1 MGPIA
6 QGILGSFRHIWKP
19 LVVTSGIEQRD
30 RSHEGIPAVSRR
42 IVTELVDDID
52 GSPATETVLFALDG
66 VAYEID
72 LTKRNAAG
80 LRNAFAK
87 YVGAAR
93 RTRGSH
99 PRATR
104 SRVTSDS
111 RTIREWAKANKVPVP
126 DRGRIPASVVAQF
139 NTANR
144 R

>member
-1 MGPIA
+1 MVATGT
-6 QGILGSFRHIWKP
+6 KVE
-19 LVVTSGIEQRD
+19 LVK
-30 RSHEGIPAVSRR
+30 VSRMTGSSP
-42 IVTELVDDID
+42 I
-52 GSPATETVLFALDG
+52 SPATETVLFALDG

-72 LTKRNAAG
+72 LTKKNAAG

-87 YVGAAR
+87 YLGAAR
-93 RTRGSH
+93 RTRGSR

>member
-1 MGPIA
+1 M
-6 QGILGSFRHIWKP
+6 
-19 LVVTSGIEQRD
+19 
-30 RSHEGIPAVSRR
+30 SRR

-52 GSPATETVLFALDG
+52 GSPANETVLFALDG

-93 RTRGSH
+93 RTRGGR

-111 RTIREWAKANKVPVP
+111 RTIREWAKANNVPVT
-126 DRGRIPASVVAQF
+126 DRGRIPATVLKQF
-139 NTANR
+139 NEANKQ
-144 R
+144 

>member
-1 MGPIA
+1 
-6 QGILGSFRHIWKP
+6 
-19 LVVTSGIEQRD
+19 
-30 RSHEGIPAVSRR
+30 VSRR

-72 LTKRNAAG
+72 LTKRHAAG
-80 LRNAFAK
+80 LRNAFAT

-93 RTRGSH
+93 RTRGSR

>member
-1 MGPIA
+1 M
-6 QGILGSFRHIWKP
+6 
-19 LVVTSGIEQRD
+19 
-30 RSHEGIPAVSRR
+30 SRR

-87 YVGAAR
+87 YIGAAR
-93 RTRGSH
+93 RTRGGR